1 MNVIEWNKLK
11 RLSSSANRRPSR
23 KSTAGIFQYNPTDV
37 LFFFSH
43 CGTKARD
50 RCSHGELN
58 PDCLTVD
65 AVFVNNGA
73 TFSLEFSITFEK
85 RITPWHAK
93 RILAIATVVLSVLFD
108 FFFVYILSLAT
119 ASEFCS
125 SSSSWLLENS
135 TAPVLKSR
143 LSIYS
148 ASSESKDGFQNLT
161 VGRGSS
167 ECSLLKRWRYPVRF

>member
-1 MNVIEWNKLK
+1 MCAGTPDSEGLRQHINMATQAELWLDKKNKKQIPNEYKYNPARMNVIEWNKLK

-50 RCSHGELN
+50 RCSNGELN

-108 FFFVYILSLAT
+108 FFFLIHSQ
-119 ASEFCS
+119 S
-125 SSSSWLLENS
+125 SSCFRIL
-135 TAPVLKSR
+135 
-143 LSIYS
+143 
-148 ASSESKDGFQNLT
+148 
-161 VGRGSS
+161 
-167 ECSLLKRWRYPVRF
+167 